1 MEVFN
6 RDQKA
11 FEMAEGRVK
20 SIKKFYKNVAIFGI
34 VFLIVY
40 GRQIFKFEEI
50 SISRVSSVFII
61 WAGILAI
68 KAVKLFFLNSEWESK
83 MIEKEL
89 KKDNN
94 GKY

>member
-11 FEMAEGRVK
+11 FEMAEARVK

-50 SISRVSSVFII
+50 SLSRISFIFII
-61 WAGILAI
+61 WGGILAI
-68 KAVKLFFLNSEWESK
+68 KAVKLLFLNSEWEIK

-89 KKDNN
+89 KKENY